1 MNIVTN
7 NQPRQPMSG
16 LMMELFV
23 GVKQAAKI
31 RKEFD
36 WLSDEDFEDESFV
49 TYKGCTYAVSEFV
62 RVENEAAGDF
72 AGWHGYHSDSYFS
85 GVLIRFCDDSSDV
98 IMGRFFS

>member
-36 WLSDEDFEDESFV
+36 WLSDEDFENESFV
-49 TYKGCTYAVSEFV
+49 TYKGYTYAMSQFM
-62 RVENEAAGDF
+62 RVENEATGDF

-85 GVLIRFCDDSSDV
+85 GVLIRFCDDSDV
-98 IMGRFFS
+98 IMGRYFS